1 MKKKFVGR
9 LGVVALALTL
19 ISTCLMGGTLAKYT
33 ADVAGSATATVAKF
47 AFDLNGAT
55 EQSDKA
61 TIGLDALFSNS
72 YGTNEEVKADTAKK
86 VVAPGTSGK
95 VAVTLTNNGEVAIQP
110 AFTITE
116 TNTGSIPLQYAITTT
131 ETAPAA
137 DATNTWKTAGD
148 KGALDLNP
156 TQTAV
161 GVGKSAQTY
170 YLHWRWNPSSVNTAD
185 TALGTAA
192 DLAKATLEIKCT
204 VSQVLPTAPTA

>member
-55 EQSDKA
+55 EQSDSA
-61 TIGLDALFSNS
+61 EINLSTLFSDNYNS
-72 YGTNEEVKADTAKK
+72 NNVKAADNKK

-95 VAVTLTNNGEVAIQP
+95 VAVTLQNNGEVAIQP
-110 AFTITE
+110 DFTITE

-131 ETAPAA
+131 EAAPAA
-137 DATNTWKTAGD
+137 DAADWKAA
-148 KGALDLNP
+148 GALSP
-156 TQTAV
+156 TETAV
-161 GVGKSAQTY
+161 GVGAATQTY
-170 YLHWRWNPSSVNTAD
+170 YLHWRWNPSSTDAAD
-185 TALGTAA
+185 TALGIKSTL
-192 DLAKATLEIKCT
+192 DSAKLDITCT
-204 VSQVLPTAPTA
+204 VTQVIPTT